1 MLGLILR
8 VVGSVVLLLWGLIH
22 LVPIRSILHGFGRIP
37 TESRRIFIMTWVNEG
52 LSLCFVGALVGLIT
66 YYGILGRAFEN
77 TLVLAASGYLLA
89 TAAVSLFTGARNPSV
104 WLKLCPVVKI
114 LVAGLF
120 IITAAGVV

>member
-37 TESRRIFIMTWVNEG
+37 TESRRIVVMTWVNEG
-52 LSLCFVGALVGLIT
+52 LSLCFVGALVGLIS
-66 YYGILGRAFEN
+66 YFGCGRSDGIMIF
-77 TLVLAASGYLLA
+77 AASGFLLA
-89 TAAVSLFTGARNPSV
+89 TALISLFTGARNPSV